1 MGDRQGL
8 RNVIFSAPSVA
19 RSLCEH
25 VSAERVRD
33 LWTAANDGRAMGVR
47 LRNSMNCVVAVES
60 MHDDRLV
67 SSILRF

>member
-1 MGDRQGL
+1 MGEDVMGDRQGL

-33 LWTAANDGRAMGVR
+33 LWTAANDGRAIGG
-47 LRNSMNCVVAVES
+47 A
-60 MHDDRLV
+60 
-67 SSILRF
+67 SSK